1 MPRSVTNWIGQ
12 FKVGNFAAAQD
23 LWNRYF
29 HRLVGLAR
37 EKLQGSPR
45 RAADEEDAA
54 LSAFDSF
61 FRGAEQGKFP
71 RLQDRD
77 DLWSLLV
84 VITARKA
91 VDLIQHERRKKRGG
105 GRVLTEAELRDLAN
119 ASVSIPG
126 LDQFVGREPTP
137 AFSAQVAEEFRRL
150 LENLEDT
157 ELRSVA
163 LWKMEGHENND
174 IADKLGCVARTV
186 ERKLQTIRGIWIRKS
201 LVDVAP
207 TAAAPAAENPAAVM
221 LTVTEGPHKGKKFH
235 LSGHAT
241 FLVGRSNRVHFQI
254 SKDDR
259 YISRIHFMIEVNPP
273 QCRLVDMNSHNHTYV
288 NGREVAR
295 IDLRDG
301 DHIKAGHTIFQI
313 SISKSSDVS
322 SPLSVVGGQEKEER
336 ITDHGPRTTDE
347 GTGGEKGP
355 LPGILEPKKV
365 RSTEKPPKQSR
376 ACCIACEA
384 PAVEPSAFSFRLCQA
399 CLELIRRQP
408 QPIPGY
414 QLIRELGHGA
424 MGIVYLAL
432 DDQGNLVAL
441 KMITSAGAGSRSQV
455 ARFLREAKILGKL
468 WHPHIVTFRDMGES
482 NMKIYFAMEYVKGS
496 DAARLVKTQGP
507 MAVSRAVGLTCQL
520 LDALAYAHAQGFVHR
535 DIKPSNMLVNS
546 DESGKEMVKLADFG
560 LARVYQDSAL
570 SGLTMTGDV
579 GGTTAFMPPEQII
592 NFRDAKPEADQYSAA
607 ATLYQLLTGRYVH
620 DLPREFEK
628 QLVVIL
634 EQDPVP
640 IQKRRSD
647 IPKGLAAAIH
657 RALAREPGKRYA
669 DVAAMKEALSRFS
682 V

>member
-12 FKVGNFAAAQD
+12 IKAGNFAAAQD

-37 EKLQGSPR
+37 EKLRGSPR
-45 RAADEEDAA
+45 RAADEEDAV

-91 VDLIQHERRKKRGG
+91 LDLIQHERRKKRGG
-105 GRVLTEAELRDLAN
+105 GRVLTEAELGNLAS

-186 ERKLQTIRGIWIRKS
+186 ERKLQAIREKLQTVRGIWIRKS
-201 LVDVAP
+201 LVDVPP
-207 TAAAPAAENPAAVM
+207 TAATPAVENPAAVT
-221 LTVTEGPHKGKKFH
+221 LTVIEGPHKGKKFH
-235 LSGHAT
+235 LAGHAT
-241 FLVGRSNRVHFQI
+241 FLVGRSKHAHFQI
-254 SKDDR
+254 SREDR
-259 YISRIHFMIEVNPP
+259 YFSRIHFLVEVNPP
-273 QCRLVDMNSHNHTYV
+273 RCRLVDMNSHNHTFV
-288 NGREVAR
+288 NGQQVAR
-295 IDLRDG
+295 VDLRDG
-301 DHIKAGHTIFQI
+301 DRIKAGHTIFQV
-313 SISKSSDVS
+313 SIPTPAPAANSDAEIPVM
-322 SPLSVVGGQEKEER
+322 P
-336 ITDHGPRTTDE
+336 D
-347 GTGGEKGP
+347 GEKPVPVLGVVESRK
-355 LPGILEPKKV
+355 G
-365 RSTEKPPKQSR
+365 RSVHQPVSQTLASR
-376 ACCIACEA
+376 CGACEGPIA
-384 PAVEPSAFSFRLCQA
+384 AANSKVPPTPLCSA
-399 CLELIRRQP
+399 CLELIRKHP

-414 QLIRELGHGA
+414 RMIRELGRGA
-424 MGIVYLAL
+424 MGVVYLAV
-432 DDQGNLVAL
+432 DSQGSLVAL
-441 KMITSAGAGSRSQV
+441 KMITATETASRSQV
-455 ARFLREAKILGKL
+455 ARFLREAAILGKL
-468 WHPHIVTFRDMGES
+468 WHPHIVAFRDMGE
-482 NMKIYFAMEYVKGS
+482 NKLQVYFAMEYVRGN
-496 DAARLVKTQGP
+496 DAGRLVKTQGP
-507 MAVSRAVGLTCQL
+507 MPVPRAVGLICQL
-520 LDALAYAHAQGFVHR
+520 LDALAYAHGRGFVHR
-535 DIKPSNMLVNS
+535 DVKPTNMLVATDASAN
-546 DESGKEMVKLADFG
+546 DIVKLADFG

-592 NFRDAKPEADQYSAA
+592 NFREAKPATDQYSAA

-628 QLVVIL
+628 QLLVIL

-640 IQKRRSD
+640 IQKRRPD
-647 IPKGLAAAIH
+647 IPKGLAGVIH

-682 V
+682 L